1 MGMAMDMGMAMVL
14 RHKFYLAG
22 WLLPLGI
29 GLAFP
34 ALAGEWKITP
44 SVSVQETATDNVG
57 LNQERKSDWVTD
69 VTPGISIHGKGGRAS
84 LDFDYRLHNLYYAKD
99 SSRNNTQNLLNARG
113 TVEALENWLFID
125 AAASIAQQNVSA
137 FRGSV
142 NNTVATS
149 DGGNTTETSSY
160 RLSPYIKGE
169 LGSFAEYQ
177 LRYNYNT
184 SRSGSSNVSDTDTR
198 EWTARLAGLA
208 PMAQLGWALDGSVS
222 RSDYST
228 GRGNEADSLRGVLT
242 WHYDPQFRLL
252 LIAGRESN
260 DYLSVNKESH
270 TIKGFGFEWSPTERT
285 SLTARREDRFFGN
298 NNNISFSHRTAGTVW
313 KFSQSKD
320 ASVSTGQNRAGSAG
334 TYYDLFY
341 SMFAS
346 AIPDPVARSAYVNAL
361 LLNSGISPVAQMQGG
376 FLSSG
381 VSLQKR
387 RELSF
392 ALLGVRNTVTFAAT
406 QSDSGSLSQ
415 GSGSG
420 VTTGTDFANVNN
432 VRQDGVS
439 MNWSHKLT
447 GLSTL
452 TGSAAHL
459 RSKGRGGASLAT
471 DETMY
476 SLNFLTQLGPK
487 THAGLGARR
496 VMTDG
501 STSYTENA
509 LTGSLSHQF

>member
-1 MGMAMDMGMAMVL
+1 M
-14 RHKFYLAG
+14 
-22 WLLPLGI
+22 
-29 GLAFP
+29 
-34 ALAGEWKITP
+34 
-44 SVSVQETATDNVG
+44 
-57 LNQERKSDWVTD
+57 
-69 VTPGISIHGKGGRAS
+69 
-84 LDFDYRLHNLYYAKD
+84 
-99 SSRNNTQNLLNARG
+99 
-113 TVEALENWLFID
+113 
-125 AAASIAQQNVSA
+125 
-137 FRGSV
+137 
-142 NNTVATS
+142 
-149 DGGNTTETSSY
+149 
-160 RLSPYIKGE
+160 
-169 LGSFAEYQ
+169 
-177 LRYNYNT
+177 
-184 SRSGSSNVSDTDTR
+184 
-198 EWTARLAGLA
+198 
-208 PMAQLGWALDGSVS
+208 
-222 RSDYST
+222 
-228 GRGNEADSLRGVLT
+228 
-242 WHYDPQFRLL
+242 
-252 LIAGRESN
+252 
-260 DYLSVNKESH
+260 
-270 TIKGFGFEWSPTERT
+270 
-285 SLTARREDRFFGN
+285 
-298 NNNISFSHRTAGTVW
+298 
-313 KFSQSKD
+313 
-320 ASVSTGQNRAGSAG
+320 
-334 TYYDLFY
+334 
-341 SMFAS
+341 
-346 AIPDPVARSAYVNAL
+346 ARSAYVNAL

-406 QSDSGSLSQ
+406 QSDSGNLSQ